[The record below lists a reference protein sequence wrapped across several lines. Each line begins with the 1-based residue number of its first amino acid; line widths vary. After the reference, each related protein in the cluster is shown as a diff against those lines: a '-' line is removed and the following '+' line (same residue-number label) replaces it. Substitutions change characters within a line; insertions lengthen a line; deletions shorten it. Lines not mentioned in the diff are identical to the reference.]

1 MRRSF
6 IVGAMALAASLM
18 VAPASAQFGLPS
30 IGGGG
35 GALPIPGLGGGGGGG
50 FSNAAAALTTNLK
63 TALYNQVMAIALV
76 QDAMGDKKK
85 AAAIRS
91 QAAAIQSMKTPS
103 KDPMEKT
110 LKVIEQNP
118 INREGLARVNDA
130 EGKKKVA
137 QAQGHM
143 DVVIVYNGLALA
155 SAGAMI
161 AQKPGPQ
168 DIAGAPAI
176 LEAAQFALTAI
187 PTQTENSKKFNEA
200 MNGYMKENNVPKLSN
215 GEKVALT
222 KKTGATCNP
231 ECVKLMQNN

>member
-1 MRRSF
+1 MRRDF
-6 IVGAMALAASLM
+6 IKGAIALAAAVAS
-18 VAPASAQFGLPS
+18 APAAAQFGLP
-30 IGGGG
+30 GGGG
-35 GALPIPGLGGGGGGG
+35 GLPIPGLGGGGGGG
-50 FSNAAAALTTNLK
+50 FTAAATGLTTNLK
-63 TALYNQVMAIALV
+63 TALYNQVMAIALI

-85 AAAIRS
+85 ATAIRS
-91 QAAAIQSMKTPS
+91 QAAAIQAMKTAS

-143 DVVIVYNGLALA
+143 DVVIVYNGLALV
-155 SAGAMI
+155 SAGLMI
-161 AQKPGPQ
+161 KEKPGPQ

-187 PTQTENSKKFNEA
+187 PTQTDNAKKFNDA
-200 MNGYMKENNVPKLSN
+200 MNSFMKENNVPKLSN
-215 GEKVALT
+215 GEKAALA
-222 KKTGATCNP
+222 KKTDPKASADAISKAGG
-231 ECVKLMQNN
+231 V

>member
-1 MRRSF
+1 
-6 IVGAMALAASLM
+6 MALAASLM

-143 DVVIVYNGLALA
+143 GR
-155 SAGAMI
+155 
-161 AQKPGPQ
+161 
-168 DIAGAPAI
+168 
-176 LEAAQFALTAI
+176 
-187 PTQTENSKKFNEA
+187 
-200 MNGYMKENNVPKLSN
+200 
-215 GEKVALT
+215 
-222 KKTGATCNP
+222 
-231 ECVKLMQNN
+231 

>member
-1 MRRSF
+1 MHRSF
-6 IVGAMALAASLM
+6 ILGAIALTTSLM
-18 VAPASAQFGLPS
+18 FSPASAQFGLPS

-35 GALPIPGLGGGGGGG
+35 GGLPIPGIGGGGGGGGG

-63 TALYNQVMAIALV
+63 TALYNQVLAIALV

-91 QAAAIQSMKTPS
+91 QAAAIQSMKTAS

-176 LEAAQFALTAI
+176 FEAAQFALTAI

-200 MNGYMKENNVPKLSN
+200 MNGYMKANNIPKLSN
-215 GEKVALT
+215 GEKAALA
-222 KKTGATCNP
+222 KKTDPKASADAIS
-231 ECVKLMQNN
+231 KL